1 MKKYKSF
8 YKTFIK
14 KWWNIYYKKFLQPA
28 VYINT
33 TILLNL
39 MFILEL
45 IFYFQ
50 LLEKHYS
57 KRGSLSTHIKRIIF
71 FIYRSDQ
78 FLYINTSASSKKILK

>member
-1 MKKYKSF
+1 MISIMKKFMMKKYESF

-39 MFILEL
+39 MFTLEL
-45 IFYFQ
+45 IFYF
-50 LLEKHYS
+50 
-57 KRGSLSTHIKRIIF
+57 
-71 FIYRSDQ
+71 
-78 FLYINTSASSKKILK
+78 